1 MLSLIPRRHREGWFG
16 IFVLKREDRVVLLAF
31 ELRDDGEGLD
41 VLSVLA
47 ELDGAGERHY
57 RREFFSS
64 EDLEDLLG
72 IGAAGLLYRLSEDH
86 EHDGFL
92 DGVAVERLVA
102 SRRVVLILDL
112 YGFGHKFLRELRRE
126 AHAAHEEVSVVSEFL
141 LYRGVLI
148 AGAVV
153 DGDLREP
160 VELLHG
166 ADPQRVVSAERSAEH
181 RVGVGG
187 LELLDFAVEVRSTV
201 VERNVGDDFEV
212 DFLRG
217 LLSFGGGVLTELGV
231 LVDES
236 EGLYAGVL
244 LFVEVFDVVDE
255 FDGFDGVGRGVAEE
269 VLIAALGEL
278 SGARAAAEEYLL
290 RAFGDGAGG
299 LRRGAVV
306 ASDYREDAFLIIKT
320 LCFRLRDVRFA
331 LVVGL
336 DYLDDVLSAEESFSG
351 GERRVDLGVG
361 LVDEVGGG
369 KDGIN
374 AVLSRDGGG
383 AG

>member
-1 MLSLIPRRHREGWFG
+1 M
-16 IFVLKREDRVVLLAF
+16 
-31 ELRDDGEGLD
+31 
-41 VLSVLA
+41 
-47 ELDGAGERHY
+47 
-57 RREFFSS
+57 
-64 EDLEDLLG
+64 
-72 IGAAGLLYRLSEDH
+72 
-86 EHDGFL
+86 
-92 DGVAVERLVA
+92 
-102 SRRVVLILDL
+102 
-112 YGFGHKFLRELRRE
+112 
-126 AHAAHEEVSVVSEFL
+126 
-141 LYRGVLI
+141 
-148 AGAVV
+148 
-153 DGDLREP
+153 
-160 VELLHG
+160 
-166 ADPQRVVSAERSAEH
+166 
-181 RVGVGG
+181 
-187 LELLDFAVEVRSTV
+187 
-201 VERNVGDDFEV
+201 
-212 DFLRG
+212 
-217 LLSFGGGVLTELGV
+217 LTELGV

-278 SGARAAAEEYLL
+278 SGAGASAEEYLL

-320 LCFRLRDVRFA
+320 LGFRLRDVRLA

-383 AG
+383 AGQREEGSDLDLFCGERGRGEQGRAKYGHSGNDDTFSHNYFNLLKF